1 MEQIKELTKRL
12 IANSFKELM
21 LKMPFEKITIK
32 TITDHANIIRPTFYN
47 HFHDKYE
54 LMEWIA
60 KTEVVEGVAAL
71 INERKGTAAI
81 KFMFSKVLEDK
92 EYYRRALDITGQN
105 GFADTL
111 SNIIT
116 DMFADCM
123 DDDIGGGNEFL
134 TKETIARYYASGLV
148 TIIKTEVC
156 RTEAASIDEIGEAY
170 RFLMKNTVYDLFG
183 TET

>member
-81 KFMFSKVLEDK
+81 KFMFGKILEEK
-92 EYYRRALDITGQN
+92 EYYRRALEITGQN
-105 GFADTL
+105 SFEDTL
-111 SNIIT
+111 SDIIT
-116 DMFADCM
+116 DMFVANMC
-123 DDDIGGGNEFL
+123 DDFGEGNAFL
-134 TKETIARYYASGLV
+134 TKETIARYYASGLIA
-148 TIIKTEVC
+148 IIKTEVC
-156 RTEAASIDEIGEAY
+156 RTEDASIDEIGSAY
-170 RFLMKNTVYDLFG
+170 RFLMKNTLYDIFG
-183 TET
+183 TEA